1 MISPEIAARDQLGL
15 GSSSWY
21 CRKLQTTMNGVVSYQ
36 LGQYANMLLEESLDH
51 WPPELHSLTKVTRV
65 AF

>member
-36 LGQYANMLLEESLDH
+36 LGQYANMFIGGIS
-51 WPPELHSLTKVTRV
+51 
-65 AF
+65 